1 MAVEYELKFQAT
13 NQTLRLIEKAYSEES
28 VVLSMET
35 TYYDTPSGALSDR
48 WYTLRRRLEN
58 GVSVC
63 TLKAPAKQGRG
74 EWETESPT
82 VEQAV
87 DTLVA
92 LGCPKV
98 LPVLM
103 EEGVVPVC
111 GAKFTRRAKTVVL
124 PEGIVEL
131 ALDEGVLFGGGREE
145 PLCEVEVELKSGAIE
160 LCDAF
165 AKTLAEEFQL
175 TPLKAS
181 KFRRALAL
189 YKGE

>member
-13 NQTLRLIEKAYSEES
+13 EEILNRIDRAYTQQSAEI
-28 VVLSMET
+28 SMET

-87 DTLVA
+87 DALLA

-103 EEGVVPVC
+103 AEGVVPVC
-111 GAKFTRRAKTVVL
+111 GARFTRRAKTVVL
-124 PEGIVEL
+124 PEGTVEL
-131 ALDEGVLFGGGREE
+131 ALDKGVLFGGGREE
-145 PLCEVEVELKSGAIE
+145 PLCEVEVELKVGTAQ

-175 TPLKAS
+175 TPLKSS